1 MNQRDNS
8 AAALQC
14 GPCGKLSLDIMNS
27 RSENSASKRS
37 QNKNDAHDLEQTF
50 ALGDRSMGYLK
61 EFKTPAIPRNYEIF
75 YLHSSGT
82 NSELSDAIRKA
93 IAAHS
98 CLTEED
104 AKRIYEQYVQPSKMN
119 EQVLEVGG
127 QVSEEIK
134 ELLTAVATAS
144 ERTGL
149 FGDSLDGITEELPK
163 VQTADQLSSIVKKL
177 VISTNEMSHYSHD
190 LEMRL
195 VESKEQIEDLHQ
207 TLETIR
213 AESLTDQ
220 LTGLSNRKSFDQ
232 VLELEMKE
240 ALDSGE
246 PLCLMLLDIDH
257 FKMFNDTF
265 GHQTGDQ
272 VLRLFAHTM
281 KTNVKGRD
289 LAARYGGEEFA
300 IILPKTPLRAAV
312 TVGEQIRKAVRSKE
326 LIKKSTGE
334 SLGRITMSV
343 GIAVFKPEDAPET
356 LIHRADKCLYAAKD
370 GGRDQVKCET
380 DPDVDLSAAAA

>member
-1 MNQRDNS
+1 MIQRENC
-8 AAALQC
+8 AATLQC
-14 GPCGKLSLDIMNS
+14 DTWELSLGIMTS
-27 RSENSASKRS
+27 QSENSASKRS
-37 QNKNDAHDLEQTF
+37 QNKCDAHDLEQSF

-61 EFKTPAIPRNYEIF
+61 EFQTPAIPRNYEVF
-75 YLHSSGT
+75 YLHSSGA
-82 NSELSDAIRKA
+82 NKDLSDAIRKA

-104 AKRIYEQYVQPSKMN
+104 AKRIYEEYVQPSKVN
-119 EQVLEVGG
+119 EKVLEVGG

-149 FGDSLDGITEELPK
+149 FGDSLDGITEELPN

-177 VISTNEMSHYSHD
+177 VVSTNEMSHYSHD

-195 VESKEQIEDLHQ
+195 VDSKKQIEDLHQ

-257 FKMFNDTF
+257 FKTFNDTF

-312 TVGEQIRKAVRSKE
+312 TVAEQIRKAVRAKE

-343 GIAVFKPEDAPET
+343 GVAAFKSDDTAEAI
-356 LIHRADKCLYAAKD
+356 IHRADKCLYAAKD

-380 DPDVDLSAAAA
+380 DPDVDFSVAAA

>member
-1 MNQRDNS
+1 MIQRENS

-14 GPCGKLSLDIMNS
+14 YTWELSLDIMNS
-27 RSENSASKRS
+27 RSENYASKRS
-37 QNKNDAHDLEQTF
+37 QNKCDAHDLEQSF

-61 EFKTPAIPRNYEIF
+61 EFQTPAIPRNYEIF

-82 NSELSDAIRKA
+82 NKELSDAIRKA

-104 AKRIYEQYVQPSKMN
+104 AKRIYEEYVQPSKVN
-119 EQVLEVGG
+119 EQVLHVGG

-149 FGDSLDGITEELPK
+149 FGDSLDGITEELPN

-177 VISTNEMSHYSHD
+177 VVSTNEMSHYSHD

-240 ALDSGE
+240 ALNSGE

-257 FKMFNDTF
+257 FKTFNDTF

-312 TVGEQIRKAVRSKE
+312 TVAEQIRKAVRAKE

-343 GIAVFKPEDAPET
+343 GVATFKPEDAAET

-380 DPDVDLSAAAA
+380 DPDVDFSVEAA